1 MTTTSDD
8 TKYLRGAFIAYDPG
22 GYPDDD
28 NKKRTIP
35 FRFNPE
41 GLARSLSIEQAQGGS
56 GTEGAGGGSS
66 SQSEQSADASSG
78 ALKESFSLLIR
89 LDFVDRHQEAD
100 ELDAELGLLPE
111 LSALEDLLHPAPS
124 ESADASDGQE
134 PVQQRS
140 PRPTVLFV
148 WGRKRVYPV
157 RITAMN
163 INETLHNSQLA
174 PVRAEVE
181 VSLEVVAEAEA
192 RDNRAVQD
200 ALAFQA
206 ENRRRWSQMFLD
218 RTAAQNSNILP
229 L

>member
-1 MTTTSDD
+1 MSSDD

-28 NKKRTIP
+28 SKKRTIP

-41 GLARSLSIEQAQGGS
+41 GLGRSLSIEQAQGGS
-56 GTEGAGGGSS
+56 GSEGAGGSGGAS

-78 ALKESFSLLIR
+78 TLKESFSVVIR
-89 LDFVDRHQEAD
+89 LDFADRHQEAD

-111 LSALEDLLHPAPS
+111 LSALEDLLYPAAS
-124 ESADASDGQE
+124 ESDAASDGQE

-148 WGRKRVYPV
+148 WGRKRVFPV

-163 INETLHNSQLA
+163 VNETMHNSQLA
-174 PVRAEVE
+174 PVRAEIE
-181 VSLEVVAEAEA
+181 VGLEVVSEAEA

-200 ALAFQA
+200 ALAFQG
-206 ENRRRWSQMFLD
+206 ENRRRWARMFLD
-218 RTAAQNSNILP
+218 RTAQQNTNILP